1 MSDNEDE
8 TVVLVTPTIEDGT
21 VVRWY
26 VHEAAAENCCEYMS
40 ASRNGVLV
48 KTYLHKVPEGQ
59 LLAAQAAYELMRRDR
74 NADVS
79 DMATHRFKRF
89 MGREI
94 EPIVRERVS
103 VRLTPCGCGP
113 EHARDCPMGLG
124 V

>member
-1 MSDNEDE
+1 MWKEVRMSDEEDE

-40 ASRNGVLV
+40 ASRNGVQV

-94 EPIVRERVS
+94 EPIPADPEESAQDRFHDRIERE
-103 VRLTPCGCGP
+103 C
-113 EHARDCPMGLG
+113 A
-124 V
+124 